1 MLTSLVLI
9 FVLGIISGTIAETLR
24 LPKLIGMIFAGILIG
39 PHLMNFISTDIMN
52 ISSELRRFALV
63 IILTRAGL
71 SLDIKDLKRVGRPAV
86 LMCFVPA
93 AFEITA
99 TTIIA
104 PLLFDISYID
114 AALLGVVLGAVSP
127 AVVVPR
133 MIKIMEEGYGKDKC
147 IPQLVLTGASADDV
161 FVIVL
166 FTALI
171 AFHKG
176 ENISAITFIQIP
188 ISIILGIIWGIII
201 GFILN
206 RVYSYIKISTTL
218 RLLIMLSVSFC
229 MLELEN
235 HINISGLIGIMSMG
249 MSFFKLN
256 NNAAVE
262 LSDKYNN
269 LWIAGELILFV
280 LVGAEVEIEYVLNAG
295 ISAVLLVVLALI
307 FRMIGVF
314 FCLLKT
320 NLNNK
325 EKLFCMLSYTPKA
338 TVQAAIGAIPLAAGI
353 NCGKL
358 VLTIAVLAIIIT
370 APFGAICIDNTYKK
384 LLLKSN

>member
-1 MLTSLVLI
+1 MLTSLALI

-176 ENISAITFIQIP
+176 ENISATTFIQIP
-188 ISIILGIIWGIII
+188 ISIIFGIILGIII

-256 NNAAVE
+256 NNAAEE

-295 ISAVLLVVLALI
+295 IFAVLLVVLALI